1 MTTPDHDASPE
12 PGRNAGD
19 APAAEFVGPP
29 RPVALTPLPRKAARR
44 RTRATDPSLLQPGPM
59 RTALGVIAGL
69 LLLFAVTV
77 LYVRASHRAAAE
89 ATAKAAAQAQEQAER
104 DALERAEAAQRAQT
118 ERVRLAAEQEQARL
132 ARAREQ
138 QQVAEQARAAARGE
152 AERKQRAWEAYY
164 RKPPGC
170 TDAASLECA
179 NHYIRARRA
188 FDEKFA
194 KGQL

>member
-1 MTTPDHDASPE
+1 VAAQDRDDTPDQNPDVGGTP
-12 PGRNAGD
+12 P
-19 APAAEFVGPP
+19 AEFVGPP
-29 RPVALTPLPRKAARR
+29 RPVALTPLARKVRR
-44 RTRATDPSLLQPGPM
+44 SRSRSPSPSFLQPGPV
-59 RTALGVIAGL
+59 RTAIGVIAGL

-77 LYVRASHRAAAE
+77 LYVRTSHRAAAA

-104 DALERAEAAQRAQT
+104 DERQRAEAAQRAQA
-118 ERVRLAAEQEQARL
+118 ERERLAAEQEQARI

-138 QQVAEQARAAARGE
+138 QVLADQAQAAARGE

-188 FDEKFA
+188 FDEKYA